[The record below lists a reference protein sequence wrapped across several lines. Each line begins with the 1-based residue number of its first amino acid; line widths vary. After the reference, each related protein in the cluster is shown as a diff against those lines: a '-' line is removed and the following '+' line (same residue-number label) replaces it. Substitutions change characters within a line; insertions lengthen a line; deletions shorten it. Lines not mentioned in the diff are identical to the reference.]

1 MRTLI
6 TRYPVLIL
14 SVLVLGIQFGIVL
27 VTAHL
32 LPEGVRLRDAP
43 LAHSIFRLRVF
54 WPLVLAVGI
63 TFYLEGRSGV
73 SHLFS
78 AYRVWR
84 VPVRFYAFAFS
95 WKFLFCYLAWVIMD
109 LAGILEWPG
118 ALVANFFD
126 GDHHQ
131 FITMLYT
138 MPFIIGIALVEET
151 TWMKFCVTRLQAR
164 YTAFT
169 ACVLTGLAWGL
180 WYLPMLLLGEGV
192 PEGYPWYAFLVSM
205 IGLTLLLGWTYN
217 RTHSGIV
224 LLIMQVVS
232 NIAFFVL
239 PALPAW
245 HDMDP
250 SYVIGFIVV
259 EIGVVI
265 YLVLRYGPR
274 DLGTEPR
281 PVWKVPQPVLRDP
294 SFNVSGTTGRSTD
307 PGF

>member
-1 MRTLI
+1 M
-6 TRYPVLIL
+6 
-14 SVLVLGIQFGIVL
+14 
-27 VTAHL
+27 
-32 LPEGVRLRDAP
+32 
-43 LAHSIFRLRVF
+43 
-54 WPLVLAVGI
+54 
-63 TFYLEGRSGV
+63 EGRSGV

-131 FITMLYT
+131 FITMLYNHA
-138 MPFIIGIALVEET
+138 IHYRHCAGGGDHVDE
-151 TWMKFCVTRLQAR
+151 
-164 YTAFT
+164 
-169 ACVLTGLAWGL
+169 VLCDPLTSTLHRIHCLRSYRAGLGL
-180 WYLPMLLLGEGV
+180 WYLPMLLLGKASRRAIRGMR
-192 PEGYPWYAFLVSM
+192 LMSTT
-205 IGLTLLLGWTYN
+205 GLTLLLGWTYN

-224 LLIMQVVS
+224 LSIMQVVS

-259 EIGVVI
+259 
-265 YLVLRYGPR
+265 R
-274 DLGTEPR
+274 
-281 PVWKVPQPVLRDP
+281 
-294 SFNVSGTTGRSTD
+294 
-307 PGF
+307 